1 MMATV
6 NHMMATTSRKL
17 PGVRDTA
24 ANVLVRSYQLDI
36 LEYSAPSTIGD
47 GNCLFPALSR
57 GLFDDEDSHEL
68 IRLLTAIEI
77 IKYRHHYDTPDSQY
91 CDSVQDVRLLHDSY
105 DELLMSVM
113 KPGGFSELM
122 VLFVASAALGVS
134 IHSYCP
140 CENW

>member
-36 LEYSAPSTIGD
+36 LEYSVPSTIGD
-47 GNCLFPALSR
+47 GNCLFPDLSR

-68 IRLLTAIEI
+68 IHLLTAIEI
-77 IKYRHHYDTPDSQY
+77 IEYRHHYDTPDSQY
-91 CDSVQDVRLLHDSY
+91 CDSVQYVRLLHDSY

-134 IHSYCP
+134 IDSYCP

>member
-36 LEYSAPSTIGD
+36 LEYSVPSTIGD
-47 GNCLFPALSR
+47 GNCLFPDLSR
-57 GLFDDEDSHEL
+57 GVFDDEDS
-68 IRLLTAIEI
+68 LLTAIEI
-77 IKYRHHYDTPDSQY
+77 IEYRHLYDTPDSQY
-91 CDSVQDVRLLHDSY
+91 CDSVQYVRLLHDSY
-105 DELLMSVM
+105 DELLMSVL

-122 VLFVASAALGVS
+122 VLFVASAS
-134 IHSYCP
+134 
-140 CENW
+140 